1 MRADRPKTKRS
12 RLGREDFLA
21 RSLEILSKDGES
33 KLRIDRLVKALG
45 VTKGSFYWHFEN
57 RSDFVVGLAEYWHR
71 YTNERVFEELAKVD
85 DGPKAQLIKIHELVT
100 RYDLPKYDLV
110 MRSWATHEP
119 DVAKIVRSVDRER
132 FEVVSGL
139 FRRLGFEG
147 EDLDIRTRTFIVT
160 TSLWPAIT
168 QRESKKIRLQHLAAV
183 LELLT
188 APIER

>member
-1 MRADRPKTKRS
+1 MT
-12 RLGREDFLA
+12 REDFLA
-21 RSLEILSKDGES
+21 QSLEVLSEEGES
-33 KLRIDRLVKALG
+33 KLLIDRLVRALG
-45 VTKGSFYWHFEN
+45 VTKGSFYYHFEN
-57 RSDFVVGLAEYWHR
+57 RADFVASLSRYWLGF
-71 YTNERVFEELAKVD
+71 TNQTVFDEVERVV
-85 DGPKAQLIKIHELVT
+85 DGPKAQLLKIQELVT
-100 RYDLPKYDLV
+100 RNDLPKYDLV
-110 MRSWATHEP
+110 MRSWATHER

-147 EDLDIRTRTFIVT
+147 EDLGIRTRTFIVT

-168 QRESKKIRLQHLAAV
+168 QRESKKMRLQHLAAV